1 MDGLIPFLFHAM
13 KKHGNNNNKP
23 HHHHHRRSMSFSEGS
38 TRSYHLLVQ
47 PDSFSGSSHHRRT
60 RSEFQM
66 PTPAATAADHFSG
79 QHDLLR
85 TGSLRKRH
93 ANHHDSP
100 VSITTAAGGAGE
112 SKYAVAG
119 SIAAAGNVNVNDG
132 RGAMHGGH

>member
-13 KKHGNNNNKP
+13 KKHNDNKP

-66 PTPAATAADHFSG
+66 PPPATADFSGQTSG

-85 TGSLRKRH
+85 SGSLRKRH
-93 ANHHDSP
+93 PNHDSP
-100 VSITTAAGGAGE
+100 VSLTTAGGAGE

-119 SIAAAGNVNVNDG
+119 SKAAGNVNVNDG

>member
-13 KKHGNNNNKP
+13 KKHSNNNNKP

-66 PTPAATAADHFSG
+66 PPPAAADFSGQTSG

-85 TGSLRKRH
+85 SSSLRKRH
-93 ANHHDSP
+93 AP
-100 VSITTAAGGAGE
+100 VSIPTAGAGGE

-119 SIAAAGNVNVNDG
+119 SKAAAGNVNVNDG